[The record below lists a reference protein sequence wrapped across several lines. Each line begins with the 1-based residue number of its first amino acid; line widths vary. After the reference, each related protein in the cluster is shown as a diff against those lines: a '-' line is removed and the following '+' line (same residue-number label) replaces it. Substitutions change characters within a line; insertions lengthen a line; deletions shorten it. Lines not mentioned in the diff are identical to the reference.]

1 MPNFKKN
8 TSPAMKRS
16 GFKMKGY
23 AYPGTSPIQQ
33 VAYDKDGEPIHKKKT
48 RTKVIAPKKLY
59 GGNIPITPPISS
71 QSKKP
76 KGTLKGLT
84 GFEADFPIVSKVHK
98 LINPVATTKRK
109 IKLVKDIGKGIV
121 KKGKKA
127 YEYFTKK

>member
-23 AYPGTSPIQQ
+23 TYPGTSPIQQ
-33 VAYDKDGEPIHKKKT
+33 VAYDEDGEPIHKKKT
-48 RTKVIAPKKLY
+48 KTKVIAPKKLY
-59 GGNIPITPPISS
+59 GGNIPKTPPTSG
-71 QSKKP
+71 QSKKS

-84 GFEADFPIVSKVHK
+84 GFEYDFPIVSKVHK

-109 IKLVKDIGKGIV
+109 IELVKNIGKDIV
-121 KKGKKA
+121 KKGKKIKK
-127 YEYFTKK
+127 YFTQR